1 MKLPGAMLA
10 LILLLVVPAASL
22 LADPEDELDQEVA
35 RRLME
40 KGVIL
45 PLQRIVEK
53 VEGHILEVELEYE
66 HGHYLY
72 ELEILQADGAVVE
85 RIFDATTGEPLEK
98 EELESCGC

>member
-72 ELEILQADGAVVE
+72 ELEILQADGTVVE